1 VGKAVWNVLVV
12 RVEWYAHQTHTR
24 THTQTQRPATAAAVR
39 KWTPVDVHFVLSQIY
54 WRGGQDGHFVA

>member
-1 VGKAVWNVLVV
+1 MHIK
-12 RVEWYAHQTHTR
+12 HTHVH
-24 THTQTQRPATAAAVR
+24 THTQRPATAAAVR